1 MLSTLCLFTALAEME
16 TVLMSV
22 AKDRKGQR
30 SQTAF
35 VDALLQSNLTD
46 RQVIHRF
53 LDYKENRLIGA
64 EHRASCCCYSHV
76 EENKTFILLSF

>member
-1 MLSTLCLFTALAEME
+1 ME

-30 SQTAF
+30 RQTAF
-35 VDALLQSNLTD
+35 VDALLHSNLTD
-46 RQVIHRF
+46 RQVLHRF

-64 EHRASCCCYSHV
+64 EHRASCCCYSRV
-76 EENKTFILLSF
+76 EENKTSFLLLF